1 MPRKCTSRRG
11 LLAAISGQIGAR
23 IGGDEFEVLFPCQ
36 DEEDVKNWVR
46 VFERSL
52 ANYNKKSHKP
62 YEVYASLGYKMGIPG
77 AGDTLESYMRE
88 SDDIMYHNKVANKM
102 KRNQTLR

>member
-36 DEEDVKNWVR
+36 DEGDVKNWVR

-52 ANYNKKSHKP
+52 ANYNKKLRKP

-88 SDDIMYHNKVANKM
+88 SDDIMYRNKVANKM